1 MGVNNGAKK
10 SHSAVEVCKKQK
22 TKALVKLFDKNL
34 RSSPVLVPVYPT
46 TQGESMSK
54 ILSGYIADWESTI
67 IDDVF
72 SEVNCKDRTLPNA
85 FTLDMLKE
93 SFASL
98 LIVFRK
104 CKIDEQ
110 QVNESLTIGKRRRK
124 ALQWGVS
131 LVTALNRRLL
141 KENETVNE
149 NFKRYSLEKKTM
161 LEVLALLQIRWDL
174 LCNEENPLDGLDSDF
189 SLTISDTQVV
199 YPSLDELHAEI
210 LAMER
215 HFKRLSAEVEQLRV
229 SIQEL
234 TNWRSELLMST
245 SNMLHFAV
253 NDLITALQCGFLE
266 ALMFAYSDG
275 NMEKKTNLDGQIT
288 KSCDCKRS
296 VRSCDC
302 QKSAQSA
309 ASSQP
314 NANGPQATESLLSP
328 LQLDAACMGRCMQTC
343 VAATTQQ
350 CEEACQNLW

>member
-93 SFASL
+93 SELDGHFIGRSLIYAHMDWMSYDKFLSGFASL

-266 ALMFAYSDG
+266 EVEL
-275 NMEKKTNLDGQIT
+275 Q
-288 KSCDCKRS
+288 C
-296 VRSCDC
+296 
-302 QKSAQSA
+302 
-309 ASSQP
+309 SS
-314 NANGPQATESLLSP
+314 
-328 LQLDAACMGRCMQTC
+328 
-343 VAATTQQ
+343 
-350 CEEACQNLW
+350 